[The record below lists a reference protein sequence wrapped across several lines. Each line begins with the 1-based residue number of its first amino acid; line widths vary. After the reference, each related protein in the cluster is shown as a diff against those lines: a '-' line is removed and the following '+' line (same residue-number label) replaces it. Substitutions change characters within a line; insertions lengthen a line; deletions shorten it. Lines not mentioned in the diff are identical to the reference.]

1 MKVIFTVFILLSFL
15 IPDLS
20 LAARKIR
27 PRKSSR
33 QTSASSFN
41 DPSIFRIQGSYG
53 ITSFDPTEIEA
64 FRKQVLWNATTASE
78 GDFNKMDQTD
88 VGLGLR
94 IGWGH
99 LMVHYF
105 SAKQDLKN
113 TDISGTS
120 ASVKDSFDY
129 AATYLFYDVPFIF
142 NDFIV
147 TTGLGIGKA
156 NRFDFHQKI
165 TGGTITDVT
174 WSDRPMGYRARAS
187 VGYLYS
193 NTIGLFL
200 EMGYELMKSTLTA
213 ASDYP
218 NITIGGN
225 PILSGQ
231 KLIKNSSAVEADI
244 SGGRFGVGLILMF

>member
-1 MKVIFTVFILLSFL
+1 MKVVLTLLILLSII

-20 LAARKIR
+20 VAARKIR

-33 QTSASSFN
+33 SSSAASFN
-41 DPSIFRIQGSYG
+41 DPTLFRIQGSYG
-53 ITSFDPTEIEA
+53 IANFDPTEIET

-78 GDFNKMDQTD
+78 GDFDKMTQTD
-88 VGLGLR
+88 IGLGLR

-99 LMVHYF
+99 LMVHSF

-142 NDFIV
+142 NNLIV
-147 TTGLGIGKA
+147 TAGLGIGKA
-156 NRFDFHQKI
+156 HRFDFHQKI
-165 TGGTITDVT
+165 SGGTMTDVT

-193 NTIGLFL
+193 NSIGLFL
-200 EMGYELMKSTLTA
+200 EMGYEMMKSTLTA
-213 ASDYP
+213 SSDYP

-225 PILSGQ
+225 PIMSGQ
-231 KLIKNSSAVEADI
+231 KLVKNSSAVEADI
-244 SGGRFGVGLILMF
+244 SGGRFGAGLILIF